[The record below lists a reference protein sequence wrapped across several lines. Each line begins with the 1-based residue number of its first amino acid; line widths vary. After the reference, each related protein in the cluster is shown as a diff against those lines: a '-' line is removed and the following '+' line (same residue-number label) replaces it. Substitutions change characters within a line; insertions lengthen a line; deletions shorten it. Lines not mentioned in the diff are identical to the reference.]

1 MSSLAASS
9 FGNPPA
15 GYISPSFPSLLWT
28 ADDRANGAL
37 LYYTKDIVRFTIFW
51 TLILVGGMYGAVGL
65 IAGYSHRRITGGVG
79 ILAIYLL
86 LGALHAILGGTFSG
100 LMYVEYARVENA
112 RSCDNKATGL
122 TNLQNRRYLQG
133 CPDRDEYLDS
143 ACIRSRTGPVPAMRS
158 ICGTIQADI
167 GYRHPA
173 RRWMDRLYPSAAS
186 IRYRG
191 PAAYCHVIRYL
202 VEHPDICC

>member
-15 GYISPSFPSLLWT
+15 GYVSPSFPSLLWT

-100 LMYVEYARVENA
+100 LITAAIYRAALIAMSTWIPLASAVVQA
-112 RSCDNKATGL
+112 L
-122 TNLQNRRYLQG
+122 YLL
-133 CPDRDEYLDS
+133 C
-143 ACIRSRTGPVPAMRS
+143 
-158 ICGTIQADI
+158 
-167 GYRHPA
+167 
-173 RRWMDRLYPSAAS
+173 AAFVAQS
-186 IRYRG
+186 KLI
-191 PAAYCHVIRYL
+191 
-202 VEHPDICC
+202 